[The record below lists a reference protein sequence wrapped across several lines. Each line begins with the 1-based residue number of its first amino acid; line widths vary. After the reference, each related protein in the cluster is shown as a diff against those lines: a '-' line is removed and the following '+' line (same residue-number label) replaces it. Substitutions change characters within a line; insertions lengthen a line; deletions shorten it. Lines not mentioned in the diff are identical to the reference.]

1 MGSSIYV
8 YANGT
13 GNTSGSVVSSL
24 TGAVQQKAQTQ
35 LRVESVKLNDT
46 TPVVGQTLY
55 VTLAP
60 QNASATYT
68 WLRDDDRIL
77 STTSYYTVRADDLGH
92 TLYVW
97 AEGANGTFGS
107 ATSQISA
114 PVAAN

>member
-13 GNTSGSVVSSL
+13 GSTSGSVVSSL
-24 TGAVQQKAQTQ
+24 TGAVQQQTQTQ
-35 LRVESVKLNDT
+35 LRVEGVKLSDT

-55 VTLAP
+55 VTLLP
-60 QNASATYT
+60 QTASATYT
-68 WLRDDDRIL
+68 WLRDDDKVL
-77 STTSYYTVRADDLGH
+77 STSSYYTVRADDVGH

-97 AEGANGTFGS
+97 ADGAYGTFGS
-107 ATSQISA
+107 ATSEISA